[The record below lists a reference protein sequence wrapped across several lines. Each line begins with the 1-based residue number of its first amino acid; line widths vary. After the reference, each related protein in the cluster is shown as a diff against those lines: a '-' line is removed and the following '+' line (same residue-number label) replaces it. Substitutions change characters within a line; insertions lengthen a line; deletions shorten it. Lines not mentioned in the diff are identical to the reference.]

1 MAASNRIAPRRVG
14 SVLEGVGLAG
24 VAHRPV
30 GGFSL
35 GMKQRLGIAAALHGD
50 PEVLIFDEPVN
61 GLAPA
66 GVRWIR
72 RLFRALAAEG
82 RTLLVSSHLIS
93 EMERTADRLV
103 VIGRGRLLADT
114 TVPGLLARFGGDVL
128 VRSLRAEELQA
139 ALRAAGAAVVG
150 EPEGALAVRG
160 LDVGAI
166 GDLAVARGIPVQEV
180 LPRQASLEDAYMGLT
195 ADSTPYRARPEG
207 DAVR

>member
-14 SVLEGVGLAG
+14 SVLEELGLAG

-93 EMERTADRLV
+93 EMDRTADRLV

-128 VRSLRAEELQA
+128 VRSPRAAELQA

>member
-14 SVLEGVGLAG
+14 SVLEELGLAG